1 MMKEIAKPVVS
12 ICALLIATVLC
23 LAGCAPEAR
32 VKNYPVLPDELKDC
46 KFYRLT
52 DGDGGSI
59 TVARCP
65 GSNTTVQQSDKAHTT
80 SVVIDGKAYIA
91 KE

>member
-1 MMKEIAKPVVS
+1 MKY
-12 ICALLIATVLC
+12 LLIVVLVA
-23 LAGCAPEAR
+23 LTGCSPEAR

-46 KFYRLT
+46 KFFRLT

-65 GSNTTVQQSDKAHTT
+65 NSTTTVRQSDKPGTT
-80 SVVIDGKAYIA
+80 SVIIDGKEYSP
-91 KE
+91 K